1 MTESQNVQI
10 PLSLFRKIMTFFEF
24 TSVSSYTFPAFYE
37 FNDIITELRE
47 KQHKINL
54 RTVYTK
60 TIYAKD
66 NEQRH
71 LAQRDYLKLKNMH

>member
-1 MTESQNVQI
+1 MAESQNVQI
-10 PLSLFRKIMTFFEF
+10 PLSLFRKIMSFFEF
-24 TSVSSYTFPAFYE
+24 MSFSSYTFPAFYE
-37 FNDIITELRE
+37 LNDIISELRE

-66 NEQRH
+66 DEQRH
-71 LAQRDYLKLKNMH
+71 SARRDYLKLKNMH